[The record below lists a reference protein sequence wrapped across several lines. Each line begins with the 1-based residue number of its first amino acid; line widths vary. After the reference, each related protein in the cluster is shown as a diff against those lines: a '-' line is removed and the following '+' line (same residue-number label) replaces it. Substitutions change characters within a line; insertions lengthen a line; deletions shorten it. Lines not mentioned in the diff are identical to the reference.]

1 LNNPVTVTNTTPSA
15 SYTITPAGLTSANYI
30 ITFSTGTLTISP
42 WWTITGFYQPV
53 DMPIPVMMLN
63 VVKGGSTVPLKFNI
77 YAGTPG
83 PTTEKKSVSD
93 VMFGSV
99 QVAMYD
105 CLATPAYEI
114 PMDVPNTGATTLRY
128 DTTGGQF
135 IQNWQTPK
143 PPNKCYQVRM
153 TALDGSH
160 IDAYFKTK

>member
-1 LNNPVTVTNTTPSA
+1 KEVTINVNKAPLTVKADDKTMNYGGSVPTYTATYTGFVAGDNPSSLGGTLTFTVKDALNNPVTVTNTTPSA

-93 VMFGSV
+93 VM
-99 QVAMYD
+99 
-105 CLATPAYEI
+105 
-114 PMDVPNTGATTLRY
+114 
-128 DTTGGQF
+128 
-135 IQNWQTPK
+135 
-143 PPNKCYQVRM
+143 
-153 TALDGSH
+153 
-160 IDAYFKTK
+160 